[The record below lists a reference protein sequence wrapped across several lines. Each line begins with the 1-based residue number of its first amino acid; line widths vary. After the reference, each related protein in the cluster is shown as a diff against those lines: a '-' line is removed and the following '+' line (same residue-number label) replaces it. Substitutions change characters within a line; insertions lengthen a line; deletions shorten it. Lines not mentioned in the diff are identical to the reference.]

1 MNNLKKLVFA
11 SCKHGDELQA
21 NAEGLIKLAQ
31 KMPYVQYRNAVAVAI
46 GQYYTGKTG
55 EDVTPYYSQTNE
67 AWLTFTK
74 DSAPYQRLKKLAG
87 LHPKQPVS
95 RSPALEP
102 VVVPRRLLVQ
112 TRDAVVAQGLSKAQ
126 FDAFVAEL
134 RKAVVFE

>member
-11 SCKHGDELQA
+11 SCKAGDSLQA
-21 NAEGLIKLAQ
+21 SAEGLIKLAHT
-31 KMPYVQYRNAVAVAI
+31 MPYAKYRNAVAVAV
-46 GQYYTGKTG
+46 GQYY
-55 EDVTPYYSQTNE
+55 DVTPYASQLNK
-67 AWLTFTK
+67 AWLTFEK

-102 VVVPRRLLVQ
+102 VVVPRRLVTQ
-112 TRDAVVAQGLSKAQ
+112 TRDAIVAQGLTRAE

>member
-11 SCKHGDELQA
+11 SCKAGDSLQA
-21 NAEGLIKLAQ
+21 SAEGLIKLAHT
-31 KMPYVQYRNAVAVAI
+31 MPYAKYRNAVAVAV
-46 GQYYTGKTG
+46 GQYY
-55 EDVTPYYSQTNE
+55 DVAPYASQLNK
-67 AWLTFTK
+67 AWLTFEK

>member
-11 SCKHGDELQA
+11 SCEHGDALQFS
-21 NAEGLIKLAQ
+21 AEGLIKLAQ
-31 KMPYVQYRNAVAVAI
+31 TMPYVQYRNAVAVAI
-46 GQYYTGKTG
+46 GQYYTSKTG
-55 EDVTPYYSQTNE
+55 ETVKPYASQLNK

-74 DSAPYQRLKKLAG
+74 DSAPYQRLKALAA

-95 RSPALEP
+95 RSPMTEP
-102 VVVPRRLLVQ
+102 VVVPRRLVTQ
-112 TRDAVVAQGLSKAQ
+112 TRDAIVAQGLTKAQ

>member
-11 SCKHGDELQA
+11 SCKAGDELQA

-31 KMPYVQYRNAVAVAI
+31 TMPYAKYRNAVAVAI

-55 EDVTPYYSQTNE
+55 EDVTPYPSQLNK
-67 AWLTFTK
+67 AWLTFEK

-126 FDAFVAEL
+126 FDAFIAEL
-134 RKAVVFE
+134 RAAIVFE

>member
-11 SCKHGDELQA
+11 SCEHGDALQVS
-21 NAEGLIKLAQ
+21 AEGLLKLAHT
-31 KMPYVQYRNAVAVAI
+31 MPYAKYRNAVAVAI

-55 EDVTPYYSQTNE
+55 EDVTPYASQLNK
-67 AWLTFTK
+67 AWLTFEK

-102 VVVPRRLLVQ
+102 VVVPRRLVTQ
-112 TRDAVVAQGLSKAQ
+112 TRDAIVAQGLTRAE

>member
-11 SCKHGDELQA
+11 SCKAGDSLQA
-21 NAEGLIKLAQ
+21 SAEGLIKLAHT
-31 KMPYVQYRNAVAVAI
+31 MPYAKYRNAVAVAV
-46 GQYYTGKTG
+46 GQYYN
-55 EDVTPYYSQTNE
+55 VSPYPSQLNK
-67 AWLTFTK
+67 AWLTFEK
-74 DSAPYQRLKKLAG
+74 DSAAYQRLKKLAG

-102 VVVPRRLLVQ
+102 VVVPRRLITQ
-112 TRDAVVAQGLSKAQ
+112 TRDAIVAQGLSKAQ